1 MRRPII
7 LGGNP
12 YISNYYKKSACELL
26 AATGGNT
33 GNLAFQYA
41 VATHLAGA
49 VPILSLDAPIKE
61 IRAAGDII
69 VLPLAN
75 QLGKHTDLTDMA
87 SRLEEINL
95 PIVGVGLGAQAKS
108 SDIDV
113 ELTRG
118 TERWLRT
125 VVRLAPSAAPN
136 LGVRGP
142 YTKAQIER
150 FDLPNAAVVTGCP
163 SNFINMGDDIA
174 TQIAAGFNRR
184 PTLIAATAGIPYIP
198 VLAHIEQSLVALVT
212 QAGGAYIVQ
221 HGLEM
226 LQLARREFEQ
236 MAPAILETCRSYIAP
251 QINLEG
257 FKTWCRRH
265 AFTFLDVRSWMDFLG
280 RFDFV
285 VGTRV
290 HGAILALQAG
300 VPAACIAHD
309 SRTLEL
315 CKTMG
320 VPVRHYTEI
329 DVLTRDNL
337 FDYFS
342 FDRERFTETRRML
355 LDNYLS
361 IYRSAG
367 IEVRAELSL
376 ALGSSAN

>member
-1 MRRPII
+1 VRRPII

-12 YISNYYKKSACELL
+12 YITNYYKKSARELL

-41 VATHLAGA
+41 VATHLSGA

-61 IRAAGDII
+61 VRAAGDII

-87 SRLEEINL
+87 ARLEEINL

-113 ELTRG
+113 ELTCG

-163 SNFINMGDDIA
+163 SNFLNMGDDIA
-174 TQIAAGFNRR
+174 AKIAAGFNRR
-184 PTLIAATAGIPYIP
+184 PTLIAVTAGIPYIP

-221 HGLEM
+221 HDLEM

-236 MAPAILETCRSYIAP
+236 MAPAVLETCRNYIAP
-251 QINLEG
+251 QTDLED
-257 FKTWCRRH
+257 FKAWCRRH
-265 AFTFLDVRSWMDFLG
+265 AYTFLDVRSWMDFLR

-329 DVLTRDNL
+329 DALMRDNL
-337 FDYFS
+337 FDYFR
-342 FDRERFTETRRML
+342 FDRERFTETRRTL
-355 LDNYLS
+355 LDSYLG
-361 IYRSAG
+361 IYRSAD
-367 IEVRAELSL
+367 IEVRAELSQG
-376 ALGSSAN
+376 LGSSAN